1 MSKSTKIYVDTLCS
15 HLDEH
20 MYWLEKK
27 LSVTKA
33 IKRITK
39 NYPSLAKDCALFLE
53 GKMSA
58 LDFSSVVNS
67 TTEGRI
73 QHEVIFLL
81 SSFID
86 LKIFPYGKRNLKLF
100 FQDASDLRSMLD
112 RSWSRHDSLDDPD
125 VDIDVD

>member
-1 MSKSTKIYVDTLCS
+1 MSKSTEIYIDTLCS
-15 HLDEH
+15 ALDEH

-27 LSVTKA
+27 LSVTKT
-33 IKRITK
+33 IKRIIQ
-39 NYPSLAKDCALFLE
+39 NYPSLAKDCAMFLD

-58 LDFSSVVNS
+58 LDFSSVVHS

-86 LKIFPYGKRNLKLF
+86 LKIFPYGKRNLKNF
-100 FQDASDLRSMLD
+100 IADSIDLRSMLD